1 MNGKKI
7 FLSLLAV
14 VAGTAAFAVFN
25 ERNLGQTLAVLREE
39 LSSQN
44 AKMEKASERMR
55 SRRHMQ
61 HQQMVNMVQRSNELS
76 LMLYSQNQDFTFDIT
91 YTLKEATKEYQDFHK
106 RQRPYNEILT
116 SLNMEIDRYER
127 LLESLRRL
135 PPALDPLPDVPDS
148 LLRSAGRFG
157 LRMKRPAGF
166 SKVPRAPMSHA
177 DSVRFAQI
185 DSTRRAFVLDS
196 LGQIDRDSCIVYAGN
211 LLRMYKQSRR
221 RVTLD
226 SLHYAE
232 TSTRL
237 KETYD
242 YAQNRYHTLQH
253 KIFIDGQ
260 DNYFKVLKGFGRY
273 SKRAFEEAHTK
284 YDSGFG
290 RNLSDTRSEWRGP
303 VVTGFIIYVL
313 FYLLISILVSS
324 LLITVLSKTVG
335 RLKTE
340 DFKKRRLMIT
350 MLVGTL
356 IFALSIMVANQFV
369 HQNFFVVASGL
380 LLTFAWL
387 LIAILLSLLIHLEP
401 EQAKAGLKL
410 YLPIILLGLTV
421 ITFRI
426 IFIPN
431 RLVNLLFP
439 PLMLLFFLWQA
450 SICQRNAKRV
460 KTADIAYSGLT
471 LFIMGAALVMSW
483 GGYVLMSIQ
492 LLVWWLFQ
500 IAAIQT
506 ITAIYDILALY
517 EQDKLY
523 PAIEARG
530 HNVTKERFRSGDFIR
545 STWLFDLIKYA
556 LLPAATVLSVPF
568 CIYMASDMFDLTSIC
583 TSLFSRNFFE
593 FTDANGSEM
602 LSLSFIKIITVTSL
616 FFIFKYLNYAC
627 KAFYKRYKI
636 KKVRH
641 ESQQEEIRDNQINLT
656 LANNL
661 ISIAIW
667 LVYAISFIMT
677 FKIPMG
683 AISIVAAG
691 LATGIG
697 LALKDILNNF
707 IYGIQLMSGRVR
719 VGDMIEC
726 DGIRGRVSEIS
737 YQSTQIAAIDGSLIS
752 FTNTTL
758 FNKNFKNLTRTSP
771 YEFVKIVVGVSY
783 GTDVERV
790 REVLM
795 KALRS
800 DGRKDK
806 YGRQIVDPSF
816 GKDGITVVFD
826 EFADSSVNIAVK
838 QFVIVE
844 EKAGYIA
851 ATQEK
856 IYNALNEAGIE
867 IPFPQRDVHIKKD

>member
-1 MNGKKI
+1 MNAKKI

-25 ERNLGQTLAVLREE
+25 ERNLGQTLAVLRGE

-44 AKMEKASERMR
+44 AKMEKATERMR
-55 SRRHMQ
+55 SRRHLQ

-148 LLRSAGRFG
+148 LLKSAGRFG
-157 LRMKRPAGF
+157 FRMKRPAGYDR
-166 SKVPRAPMSHA
+166 VPKAPMSHA
-177 DSVRFAQI
+177 DSVRRAQF

-196 LGQIDRDSCIVYAGN
+196 LGQVDRDSCIVYAGN

-260 DNYFKVLKGFGRY
+260 DNYFKVLKSFGRY
-273 SKRAFEEAHTK
+273 SKRAFEEAHAK

-313 FYLLISILVSS
+313 FYLFISILVSS
-324 LLITVLSKTVG
+324 ILITVLSKTVK

-340 DFKKRRLMIT
+340 DFRKRRLMVT
-350 MLVGTL
+350 MLAGTL

-369 HQNFFVVASGL
+369 HQNFFIVASGL

-401 EQAKAGLKL
+401 DQAKAGLKL
-410 YLPIILLGLTV
+410 YLPLILLGLLV

-431 RLVNLLFP
+431 RLVNLVFP

-450 SICQRNAKRV
+450 HMCNRQRKAI
-460 KTADIAYSGLT
+460 KTADIAYSGIT
-471 LFIMGAALVMSW
+471 MFIMGAALVMSW
-483 GGYVLMSIQ
+483 SGYVLMSIQ

-506 ITAIYDILALY
+506 ITAAADLISIYEKDTLVPALRA
-517 EQDKLY
+517 K
-523 PAIEARG
+523 G
-530 HNVTKERFRSGDFIR
+530 KKVTKEKLKAGDFIK
-545 STWLFDLIKYA
+545 STWLYDLFKYA
-556 LLPAATVLSVPF
+556 LLPSLSILSLPF
-568 CIYMASDMFDLTSIC
+568 CLYMASDMFDLTSIC
-583 TSLFSRNFFE
+583 LDGFYRNFFQ
-593 FTDANGSEM
+593 FYDSNGGEI
-602 LSLSFIKIITVTSL
+602 LSLSFMKIITVASL
-616 FFIFKYLNYAC
+616 FFVFKYLAYAG
-627 KAFYKRYKI
+627 KAFYKRYKT
-636 KKVRH
+636 KKVLQ
-641 ESQQEEIRDNQINLT
+641 ESQQDELRDNQINLT

-661 ISIAIW
+661 ISIVIW
-667 LVYAISFIMT
+667 LIYAISFIMT

-783 GTDVERV
+783 GTDVDKV

-795 KALRS
+795 EALKS

-816 GKDGITVVFD
+816 GTDGITVVFD

-856 IYNALNEAGIE
+856 IYNALNAAGIE